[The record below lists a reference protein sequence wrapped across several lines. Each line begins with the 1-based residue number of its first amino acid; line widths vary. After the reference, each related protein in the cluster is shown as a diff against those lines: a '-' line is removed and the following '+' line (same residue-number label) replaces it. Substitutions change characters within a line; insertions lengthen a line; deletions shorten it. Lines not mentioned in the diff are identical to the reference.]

1 MAEHKENANI
11 EVRLVSQEYVARD
24 THVFAFAPINGQ
36 HLPQSDAGS
45 HIDLLLPNGIVRQY
59 SLINPAATSRR
70 YMLCIKRDPASRGGS
85 SFIFDKLRVG
95 ETLSLSAPRNNFS
108 LCLDASHSVL
118 IAGGIG
124 ITPIWAM
131 IQFLSAK
138 GLSWELH
145 YACRSRH
152 DAAFLQDLQLY
163 KEARFHFDNEASGQF
178 MNLST
183 IVEGGAVGTHFYC
196 CGPAPMLGAFKN
208 ATQGVA
214 PNLVHI
220 ESFSAL
226 DAPVL
231 SGEYV
236 VELARS
242 KKRLEVPAGST
253 ILDVLREND
262 VTVASSCEEGV
273 CGVCET
279 EVLSGVP
286 DHRGLRSH
294 RSRTSE

>member
-183 IVEGGAVGTHFYC
+183 IVEGGAVG
-196 CGPAPMLGAFKN
+196 
-208 ATQGVA
+208 
-214 PNLVHI
+214 
-220 ESFSAL
+220 
-226 DAPVL
+226 
-231 SGEYV
+231 YV

-286 DHRGLRSH
+286 DHRDCVLTDRERASNKKIMICCSGSL
-294 RSRTSE
+294 SEKLVLNI